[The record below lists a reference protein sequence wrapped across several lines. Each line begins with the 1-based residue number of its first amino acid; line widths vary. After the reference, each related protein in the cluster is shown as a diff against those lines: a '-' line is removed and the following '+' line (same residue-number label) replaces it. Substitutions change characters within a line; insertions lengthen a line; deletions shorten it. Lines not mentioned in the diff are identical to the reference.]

1 MSSGLHT
8 AYRVVRRVGEGTAGV
23 SLVLDGSLAA
33 EPGQF
38 VMAWLPGVE
47 ERPLAVM
54 DDDPLSLT
62 VCDVGPFTCAMC
74 ALRPGDRV
82 WVRGPFGHGFRPEGR
97 RHLLVGG
104 GSGTASLALLAKVA
118 REHEGEV
125 VAAVGARTAEGLMLA
140 WRLREAGARV
150 VLATDDGS
158 AGVPGTV
165 VGAVAPFL
173 AEKWPDA
180 VYGCGPEPMLA
191 ALAERTAALG
201 LPCWVSLER
210 VMRCG
215 IGLCGSCHCGERLV
229 CADGPVFRA
238 EDVFPCGR
246 GDGGGEEGHD

>member
-8 AYRVVRRVGEGTAGV
+8 AYRVVRRVEEGTAGV
-23 SLVLDGSLAA
+23 SLILDGALAA

-158 AGVPGTV
+158 AVCRGRSSRWR
-165 VGAVAPFL
+165 PF
-173 AEKWPDA
+173 AERA
-180 VYGCGPEPMLA
+180 RRRLGCGPEPMLA
-191 ALAERTAALG
+191 ASPSAPRPWASLLGEPRARHALRDRPVRVVPLRRAARLRRRAG
-201 LPCWVSLER
+201 LPR
-210 VMRCG
+210 RG
-215 IGLCGSCHCGERLV
+215 RL
-229 CADGPVFRA
+229 PVH
-238 EDVFPCGR
+238 EWWWGR
-246 GDGGGEEGHD
+246 GIRTGFTR